1 MLLLNSLK
9 SCNLLKEAP
18 AQISIN
24 VRMASTEDV
33 SVFGKYLQLFLD
45 NKGLRQLAFK
55 ENMRTLEIEKSTD
68 QRESLTVD
76 SI

>member
-1 MLLLNSLK
+1 
-9 SCNLLKEAP
+9 
-18 AQISIN
+18 
-24 VRMASTEDV
+24 MASTEDV